1 MTSCIPDD
9 LRQHAKPARAA
20 ADISAAADAPPPL
33 GTGPRSVEAPP
44 VTEAIRSPAP
54 TDAEGST
61 ATKTAGSDGD
71 IVGEGVTHG
80 GAIADTSA
88 SDESGAAAHAKS
100 SIFARDETAPIHVV
114 PMRVIHR
121 PLPSELD
128 EQKVQSFMQ
137 EMQAG
142 DVFTPIEVIKVRAPL
157 KTDPSGT
164 VQNFYFSMGG
174 CHRYEAT
181 KRLGLPNIR
190 ARIIEVPP
198 AAMRMYLGVGS
209 PF

>member
-9 LRQHAKPARAA
+9 LRQLAKPTTATGDDNAVGDTPAPAA
-20 ADISAAADAPPPL
+20 PASAA
-33 GTGPRSVEAPP
+33 
-44 VTEAIRSPAP
+44 
-54 TDAEGST
+54 TDT
-61 ATKTAGSDGD
+61 
-71 IVGEGVTHG
+71 
-80 GAIADTSA
+80 TS
-88 SDESGAAAHAKS
+88 SDEAAHAKS
-100 SIFARDETAPIHVV
+100 SIFARDENAPVHVV

-128 EQKVQSFMQ
+128 ESKVQSFMK

-157 KTDPSGT
+157 KTDPNGT

-198 AAMRMYLGVGS
+198 AAMRMYLGAGS